1 MAAPRDLGAI
11 SSGGAFPGFVD
22 ADFNAYEPKKQNSN
36 AFTLE
41 RRKVK
46 DKLLALTRAVQEE
59 LDEELKGLE
68 LGASDEAPTV
78 SNSRKVEA
86 QWVFFTRN
94 NEERTALK
102 KNLGKID
109 LTAGAGLFD
118 ISIQHQHA
126 CLIMRL
132 DQRGLAIGVEV
143 ATKAKVDRDNAAEK
157 LKQLWAREKLVEIA
171 RGLPNGAVLMH
182 NGQSLPATEVTAE
195 QLESWE
201 KSLREPDSVLV
212 VETILPRAEEVLK
225 STALIGTAIE
235 HVSAFLPLYRFVA
248 WSRENEHR
256 PLKQEAKKEQLAVQ
270 EKKRAGFEPG
280 ERVTILT
287 GLFSG
292 RSGYLAEI
300 DGKGRAKVMVG
311 PVSVSVDA
319 KDLKAN

>member
-11 SSGGAFPGFVD
+11 GSGGAFPGFSD
-22 ADFNAYEPKKQNSN
+22 ADFNAYEPKKQSSN

-41 RRKVK
+41 RRKAK

-59 LDEELKGLE
+59 LEEELKGLE

-78 SNSRKVEA
+78 NNSRKVEA

-94 NEERTALK
+94 NDERTALK
-102 KNLGKID
+102 KHLGKTD

-143 ATKAKVDRDNAAEK
+143 ATKAKVDRENAAEK
-157 LKQLWAREKLVEIA
+157 LKQLWAREKLVEIS
-171 RGLPNGAVLMH
+171 RGLPNGAELIL
-182 NGQSLPATEVTAE
+182 GGARFEATGVEAA
-195 QLESWE
+195 QLEAWE
-201 KSLREPDSVLV
+201 KPLREPESSLV
-212 VETILPRAEEVLK
+212 VETILPRAEDVLK
-225 STALIGTAIE
+225 STALIGTVIE

-256 PLKQEAKKEQLAVQ
+256 PLKAEAKKEQAAVQ

-287 GLFSG
+287 GLFAG

-311 PVSVSVDA
+311 PVGVNVDA